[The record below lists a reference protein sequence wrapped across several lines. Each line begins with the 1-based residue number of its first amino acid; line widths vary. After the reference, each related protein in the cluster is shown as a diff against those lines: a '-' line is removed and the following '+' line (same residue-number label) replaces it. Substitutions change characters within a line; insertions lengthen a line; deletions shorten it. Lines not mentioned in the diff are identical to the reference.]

1 MHYRSLLTLG
11 NFVSSGHFFLI
22 LYIITPYLATLVPEG
37 TAALAVSLGAII
49 TLATFPFI
57 PRLVR
62 KHGSRKLAII
72 FSTLE
77 AFVLLW
83 LALEP
88 TALLAV
94 ILVALAV
101 ATSPLIAYQL
111 DLLLEAVTENEEET
125 GRVRTTFLVA
135 GSVALVSAPLVVGF
149 LLDSTDE
156 YWKVFTI
163 AALSLIPFI
172 GLMGLSR
179 FPEVKHP
186 TGKQLW
192 LTCLCLLNNHD
203 ARAVLVANFV
213 LQFFF
218 HIAPLYIPLYLHT
231 ALGWEWSELGWVF
244 ALMVLPFL
252 VVEYP
257 VGWLA
262 DKKWGD
268 KELMAVGFTITGLS
282 FATLTLVTASTTLA
296 VIATILVMSRIGAAM
311 AEATVEGHFFR
322 RVNETDENSVVVFR
336 MARPLGALTAPI
348 IGTLLLVS
356 GSYGILFIT
365 TGLLIAFVGAFA
377 ALAVRDVR

>member
-1 MHYRSLLTLG
+1 MHHRPLLTIG
-11 NFVSSGHFFLI
+11 NFLSSAHFFLI
-22 LYIITPYLATLVPEG
+22 IYIITPYLATLVPED
-37 TAALAVSLGAII
+37 TAALAVSLGAVI

-57 PRLVR
+57 PKLVR
-62 KHGSRKLAII
+62 KHGPRKLAIV
-72 FSTLE
+72 FATLE

-88 TALLAV
+88 TALLA
-94 ILVALAV
+94 IMLIALAC
-101 ATSPLIAYQL
+101 ATSPIIAYQL
-111 DLLLEAVTENEEET
+111 DLLLEAVTEKEEET
-125 GRVRTTFLVA
+125 GRVRTAFLVA
-135 GSVALVSAPLVVGF
+135 GSAALVLSPLIVGG
-149 LLDSTDE
+149 LLGSSDS
-156 YWKVFTI
+156 YWRVFTV

-172 GLMGLSR
+172 GLMALNQ
-179 FPEVKHP
+179 FPRTEHP

-192 LTCLCLLNNHD
+192 LTCLCLINNHD
-203 ARAVLVANFV
+203 SRAVLVANFV

-231 ALGWEWSELGWVF
+231 ALGWDWSDLGWVF

-282 FATLTLVTASTTLA
+282 FASLALVTASTTLA
-296 VIATILVMSRIGAAM
+296 VIATILVVSRIGAAM

-322 RVNETDENSVVVFR
+322 RVNESDENSVVVFR
-336 MARPLGALTAPI
+336 MARPLSALTAPI
-348 IGTLLLVS
+348 VGTLLLVS
-356 GSYGILFIT
+356 ESYGALFIT
-365 TGLLIAFVGAFA
+365 AGLLIAFFGAFA
-377 ALAVRDVR
+377 ALAVRDIR